1 MSEQFLSKERRL
13 QLAKVL
19 DARFNIPIIKG
30 HRELNVFIKIVD
42 SVDRLMRKHIHD
54 EVLETMT
61 DPDLEIEDMVKS
73 ALKDNLVPILSQL
86 VLPLIPGAV
95 KLAVFNFLIDFLVD
109 AMADATTIDEKAEEF
124 LEALA

>member
-42 SVDRLMRKHIHD
+42 SVDRLMRKYIHD